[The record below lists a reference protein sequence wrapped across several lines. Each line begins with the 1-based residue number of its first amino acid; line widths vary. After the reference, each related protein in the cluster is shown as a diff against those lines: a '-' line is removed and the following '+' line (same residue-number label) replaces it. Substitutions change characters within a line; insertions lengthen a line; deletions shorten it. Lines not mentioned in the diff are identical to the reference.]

1 MSAFFIPQVNGTGQR
16 SHAVDGV
23 AESLV
28 KSKKYLLPMA
38 VFAPEVTGGVV
49 VAYLV
54 DGRLKLPK
62 GAAVFSIGDEEV
74 TDAPVPAV
82 EPARQRLPVTSAPAM
97 QSSTPAT
104 PNL

>member
-1 MSAFFIPQVNGTGQR
+1 
-16 SHAVDGV
+16 
-23 AESLV
+23 
-28 KSKKYLLPMA
+28 MA

-74 TDAPVPAV
+74 TDAPVPAD
-82 EPARQRLPVTSAPAM
+82 EPARQRLPVASDPALKSSA
-97 QSSTPAT
+97 PAT